1 MKTYLTIW
9 FNSNGASPTKILEK
23 LEDIGFKPMKGN
35 YDMAYD
41 WNSKPETDEVL
52 HLANTVRKK
61 LKGDKVL
68 FKLETV

>member
-1 MKTYLTIW
+1 MRTYLTLW
-9 FNSNGASPTKILEK
+9 FNSDGASPTEVLEK
-23 LEDIGFKPMKGN
+23 LEEVGFDPLKGN

-41 WNSKPETDEVL
+41 WDEQPETDEVL
-52 HLANTVRKK
+52 HLANEVRKK